1 MKLARAAFEHFKI
14 LNNVEVDFG
23 IADTNI
29 FFLNGFN
36 GRGKTSFQEAL
47 YWCLYDRAPEGG
59 LANRSALKASTSN
72 TIDVSVTLEFQLD
85 DDEYESVEIRKS
97 AEVKVENGLHK
108 ASKIRLAILGKSPGT
123 SNFSVPIANEE
134 EWLRNRFPA
143 GLQQFFLFDGESL
156 ERFFVN
162 TTKEKIK
169 EAVREIAGVEA
180 FEGIE
185 EKLNVTINEWRRQ
198 LAKDSKKGSAESKEF
213 ERQKHK
219 RLALDAQNAIY
230 LADEGISRLESE
242 LDEIDQYLARFGNN
256 SNLLQDEA
264 DLKNRIE
271 SLTSEIT
278 ELRISQHN
286 ELLEEEGLQYA
297 LDKQFLEDVLHQQAE
312 AIEKDEYPPHFSESL
327 IRKILELGKCVCGEE
342 ITLGSEKSLA
352 LEKLIIEHRDV
363 DAIGQDLQ
371 VLCAYADYWPKL
383 AKSKFSAFNE
393 QSKSI
398 TTLNKQ
404 LGDLKSELDAV
415 QEKLVG
421 ADRDEQKQKV
431 DRKKRIPFEIS
442 EIEVSRNAALGNLE
456 WSNSQ
461 VATLD
466 KEIEKL
472 VKSSNTNEKFTR
484 LIAMAESLIKAA
496 KLAHKSAVESV
507 RGKLEQAVDE
517 EFRFV
522 KSGSFKTHITDNFDV
537 KTVTSSGEPASLS
550 SGENMMKAY
559 VFALALRKVI
569 GFKFPL
575 VVDTPFGR
583 LDSVNRLALVNMI
596 TRLNASKELHEGN
609 QVIFLMHD
617 AEYTPA
623 IKKAFEPN
631 SPIEMYLSWVS
642 EEDISQISA
651 GIDPAWLTTDS
662 WRGWVDNG

>member
-1 MKLARAAFEHFKI
+1 MKIARAAFEHFKI

-23 IADTNI
+23 ITDTNI

-59 LANRSALKASTSN
+59 LANRSALKDSASK

-97 AEVKVENGLHK
+97 AEVHVENGLHK
-108 ASKIRLAILGKSPGT
+108 ASKTRLAILGKSPGT

-185 EKLNVTINEWRRQ
+185 EKLNLTINEWRRQ
-198 LAKDSKKGSAESKEF
+198 LAKDSKKGSAESKEI

-219 RLALDAQNAIY
+219 GLALDAQNAID

-242 LDEIDQYLARFGNN
+242 LDEIDQYLSRFGNN
-256 SNLLQDEA
+256 ANLLQDES
-264 DLKNRIE
+264 DLKNRVE

-278 ELRISQHN
+278 ELRIAQHN
-286 ELLEEEGLQYA
+286 ELLEDGFQYA

-342 ITLGSEKSLA
+342 IKLGSDKSLA

-371 VLCAYADYWPKL
+371 VLCSYAESWPKL
-383 AKSKFSAFNE
+383 AKSQFSTFNE

-398 TTLNKQ
+398 TSLNKQ
-404 LGDLKSELDAV
+404 LGELKSDLDAV

-431 DRKKRIPFEIS
+431 DRKKRIPFELS
-442 EIEVSRNAALGNLE
+442 EIEISRNTAIGNLD

-461 VATLD
+461 VASLD
-466 KEIEKL
+466 NEIEKL
-472 VKSSNTNEKFTR
+472 VKSSSTNEKFTG

-522 KSGSFKTHITDNFDV
+522 KSGSFKTHITDNFEI

-596 TRLNASKELHEGN
+596 TRLNASKALDEGN

-642 EEDISQISA
+642 EEDISQISE

-662 WRGWVDNG
+662 WKGWVNNG

>member
-23 IADTNI
+23 INDTNI

-59 LANRSALKASTSN
+59 LANRSALKDSASK

-97 AEVKVENGLHK
+97 AEVHVENGLHK
-108 ASKIRLAILGKSPGT
+108 ASKTRLAILGKSPGT
-123 SNFSVPIANEE
+123 SNFSEPIANEE

-185 EKLNVTINEWRRQ
+185 EKINLTINEWRKQ
-198 LAKDSKKGSAESKEF
+198 LAKDSKKGSAESKEI

-219 RLALDAQNAIY
+219 SLALEAQTAID

-242 LDEIDQYLARFGNN
+242 LAEIDQYLARFGNN
-256 SNLLQDEA
+256 ANLLQDES

-271 SLTSEIT
+271 SLTSET
-278 ELRISQHN
+278 NDLRIAQHN
-286 ELLEEEGLQYA
+286 ELLEEGFEYA
-297 LDKQFLEDVLHQQAE
+297 LDKQFLDDVSNQQAE
-312 AIEKDEYPPHFSESL
+312 AIEKDEYPPHFSEAL
-327 IRKILELGKCVCGEE
+327 IKKILELGKCVCGEE
-342 ITLGSEKSLA
+342 IKLGSDKSLA

-363 DAIGQDLQ
+363 DSIGHDLQ
-371 VLCAYADYWPKL
+371 VLCAYVDYWPKL
-383 AKSKFSAFNE
+383 AKSNFLAFNE

-398 TTLNKQ
+398 TSLIKQ
-404 LGDLKSELDAV
+404 LGELKTELDAI
-415 QEKLVG
+415 QEKLAG

-431 DRKKRIPFEIS
+431 DRKKRIPYELS
-442 EIEVSRNAALGNLE
+442 EIETIRNTAIGNRD
-456 WSNSQ
+456 WSSSQ
-461 VATLD
+461 VASLD

-472 VKSSNTNEKFTR
+472 VKSSSTNEKFNG

-522 KSGSFKTHITDNFDV
+522 KSGSFKTQITDNFEI

-596 TRLNASKELHEGN
+596 TRLNASKALDEGN

-623 IKKAFEPN
+623 IKNAFEPN

-642 EEDISQISA
+642 EEDISQISE
-651 GIDPAWLTTDS
+651 GIDPEWLTTDS
-662 WRGWVDNG
+662 WKGWVNND